1 MPVRI
6 TLFTAPALV
15 LALAAGPALA
25 APAGIADLSAIDAQ
39 VAAFAGGTAV
49 PVDRRLRLTAC
60 AAPLALSW
68 RGARRDTV
76 LVQCP
81 DPGGWRL
88 FVPVVGGTAP
98 GEAAEPVI
106 LRGDAV
112 TVTVRGDGFSV
123 SQPGEALEPGAQGA
137 WIRVRAGARKDAI
150 RARVVRPGLVE
161 IPAG

>member
-1 MPVRI
+1 MSVR
-6 TLFTAPALV
+6 LLP
-15 LALAAGPALA
+15 LALAAFVAGPALA
-25 APAGIADLSAIDAQ
+25 APAGLADLAAIDAQ

-49 PVDRRLRLTAC
+49 PVDRRLRLVAC
-60 AAPLALSW
+60 ATPLALSW

-88 FVPVVGGTAP
+88 FVPVAGG
-98 GEAAEPVI
+98 GAAGDAGEPVV

-112 TVTVRGDGFSV
+112 IVTVRGEGFSV
-123 SQPGEALEPGAQGA
+123 SQPAEALEPGVAGA
-137 WIRVRAGARKDAI
+137 WIRVRPGDRKDAV

-161 IPAG
+161 IPAD